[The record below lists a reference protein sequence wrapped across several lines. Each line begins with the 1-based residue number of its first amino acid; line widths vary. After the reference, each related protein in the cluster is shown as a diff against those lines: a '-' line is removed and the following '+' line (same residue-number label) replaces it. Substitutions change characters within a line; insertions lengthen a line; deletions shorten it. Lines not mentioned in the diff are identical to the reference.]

1 MRFSTRHDDFQN
13 RDKVYAQR
21 EQQSERYK
29 EGV

>member
-1 MRFSTRHDDFQN
+1 MRFSTRQDGFQN
-13 RDKVYAQR
+13 RGKVYAHR

>member
-1 MRFSTRHDDFQN
+1 MRFSTHHDGFHN
-13 RDKVYAQR
+13 RGKAYAER

>member
-1 MRFSTRHDDFQN
+1 MRFSTRHDGFQN
-13 RDKVYAQR
+13 RGKVDAQR